1 MKRSYIWIT
10 IVCYVFVFGLISLV
24 NHFTFRST
32 ALDYGMFN
40 QAMFSFSHGE
50 RAIFTQSIDGSEVN
64 YLCDHFSP
72 IIIFLSPLQF
82 LFGSYAL
89 LLFQIFTIAFGAYY
103 VYKLALLREF
113 SERWAILFSSFFLSI
128 WGVSGAVSFDF
139 HTNVIAAVLIP
150 AIWYFFEMKK
160 WKTFVA
166 IIFLG
171 LLCKENVA
179 ILYSSM
185 LFVLAIGCW
194 NLKPHR
200 LIALFGSLLSVLWFL
215 LVIFILMPNECG
227 SNKPNVEGFYSTFGD
242 SFGDAFVNM
251 LLDPLRVFRLFF
263 ETPDGSIAKTKVT
276 TYIWFI
282 FSGGLFV
289 LLSPRFLIVLIPL
302 FAQKFLSANTV
313 LWDINGHYS
322 IEFVPL
328 IVLAAMAF
336 FSKWKDAKWSLGIL
350 IVSVVL
356 ALNMSWRG
364 VVNKSLRANV
374 FDRNHYSSLF
384 ERNNFIEMQV
394 LIPSNI
400 KLCCT
405 SPIAPHVSNRNWLK
419 LIPHDQDAEM
429 ILVHKKW
436 TETYPLSVESYQELI
451 YQLQSD
457 TTLIVL
463 KENNDFIL
471 FSRR

>member
-1 MKRSYIWIT
+1 MLL
-10 IVCYVFVFGLISLV
+10 IVFIFIHAIISIP
-24 NHFTFRST
+24 NHLGFHSS

-40 QAMFSFSHGE
+40 QAMYSFSHGE
-50 RAIFTQSIDGSEVN
+50 RAVFTQSIDGSEVN

-89 LLFQIFTIAFGAYY
+89 LLFQIFAIGFGAYY
-103 VYKLALLREF
+103 IYKLALLRNF
-113 SERWAILFSSFFLSI
+113 TERWSIMFSAFFLSI
-128 WGVSGAVSFDF
+128 WGVYGALSFDF

-150 AIWYFFEMKK
+150 AIWYFFEMKH
-160 WKTFVA
+160 WKSFAVITCF
-166 IIFLG
+166 G

-227 SNKPNVEGFYSTFGD
+227 GNKPNVVGFYSTFGG
-242 SFGDAFVNM
+242 SFGEAFSNM
-251 LLDPLRVFRLFF
+251 FMNPTQVLKLFF
-263 ETPDGSIAKTKVT
+263 ETPEGVIAKTKIT
-276 TYIWFI
+276 TYIWFV

-289 LLSPRFLIVLIPL
+289 FLSPRFLIVLIPIL
-302 FAQKFLSANTV
+302 AQKFLSANSA
-313 LWDINGHYS
+313 LWDIHGHYS

-328 IVLAAMAF
+328 IVLSAMTF
-336 FSKWKDAKWSLGIL
+336 FSGWKNAKWSFWLL
-350 IVSVVL
+350 FFSVVL

-364 VVNKSLRANV
+364 VVSRTERANV
-374 FDRNHYSSLF
+374 FDRNHYTSLF
-384 ERNNFIEMQV
+384 QEKCFQEV
-394 LIPSNI
+394 KDLIPSHI

-405 SPIAPHVSNRNWLK
+405 SPLSPHLSNRTWLK
-419 LIPHDQDAEM
+419 LVPHDQEAEM

-436 TETYPLSVESYQELI
+436 TETYPLDENRYKEYI
-451 YQLQSD
+451 YLLRSD
-457 TTLIVL
+457 STVFVL
-463 KENNDFIL
+463 KENEEFIL
-471 FSRR
+471 FSRK